1 MNRRLLWL
9 LGTALLATVAVALMG
24 EPADDG
30 DALLAEPAAG
40 RARGATVPDGASAP
54 VTRSEGP
61 GRGTAVDAPADLGPA
76 MHAALAAW
84 QARLASPPQSAGR
97 MSLAWG
103 PAEPPPPPPPPARR
117 VAPSEAPP
125 PQAPRF
131 PHQWVGRFND
141 EAPPDPE
148 AEAVA
153 PTRRVVL
160 QGGQGVWVAREGD
173 VIEGVWRVDRIQ
185 ERALQLTYLPLAQSQ
200 SVTMR

>member
-9 LGTALLATVAVALMG
+9 LGAALLATVGAALMG
-24 EPADDG
+24 EPGDDG

-40 RARGATVPDGASAP
+40 RARGATAPDGTSAP

-61 GRGTAVDAPADLGPA
+61 GRGTAVDAPADLGRA

-125 PQAPRF
+125 QAPRF

-141 EAPPDPE
+141 EVPS
-148 AEAVA
+148 EAVA
-153 PTRRVVL
+153 PTRRAVL